1 MALLEQ
7 RKSIMLFLRSGY
19 YSNILG
25 DGHRFRNSKFFSQK
39 AMLKLI
45 VDFGTL
51 LIGVE
56 GAKTPAG
63 GRGRGDPAG
72 AQRRGGSPDRPR
84 KAKRLERKSTGKFNI
99 ANQKKRC
106 TSSDSHI
113 FKSFIKE
120 VRLCQN
126 PVLQIY

>member
-1 MALLEQ
+1 
-7 RKSIMLFLRSGY
+7 
-19 YSNILG
+19 
-25 DGHRFRNSKFFSQK
+25 
-39 AMLKLI
+39 MLKLI

-84 KAKRLERKSTGKFNI
+84 TARAWSGNQQASLTEPKIKSAF
-99 ANQKKRC
+99 
-106 TSSDSHI
+106 
-113 FKSFIKE
+113 F
-120 VRLCQN
+120 
-126 PVLQIY
+126 